1 VVAAVQRGPGYET
14 TQYRDPAFLIAALM
28 APEISGAL
36 R

>member
-1 VVAAVQRGPGYET
+1 MTGQAAAARHAREQYPGPGLVT
-14 TQYRDPAFLIAALM
+14 AALL

>member
-1 VVAAVQRGPGYET
+1 MTGQAITARHAIEQYAGPALLT
-14 TQYRDPAFLIAALM
+14 AALM